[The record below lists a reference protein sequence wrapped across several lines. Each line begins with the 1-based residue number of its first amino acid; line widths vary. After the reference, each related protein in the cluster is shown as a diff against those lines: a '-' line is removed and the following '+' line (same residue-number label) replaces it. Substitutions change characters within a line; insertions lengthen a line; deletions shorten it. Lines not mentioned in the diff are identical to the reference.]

1 MQRRF
6 AIIGHRAPSKGKLNL
21 NDLAGSC
28 GRMDVLVRA
37 VNTALFISHGMRE
50 DTHITLHLKGKD
62 GPARRVWFDSENLRG
77 LHVDERAIAGRIS
90 KILQEPIPPIG
101 HWIEAEGGIRHS
113 GGDIG
118 DTLAEW
124 IQEGVSIH
132 CLDAEGE
139 PIDEVDLSAN
149 SIGFFLSDDLP
160 FDIQEE
166 GILDATKKV
175 SLGQN
180 WLQGH
185 ACIAICHHVL
195 DSH

>member
-6 AIIGHRAPSKGKLNL
+6 AIIGHRAPTKGKLNL

-50 DTHITLHLKGKD
+50 DTHITLHLMGSD
-62 GPARRVWFDSENLRG
+62 GPPRRIWFASENLRG

-113 GGDIG
+113 GGDIRE
-118 DTLAEW
+118 TLAEW
-124 IQEGVSIH
+124 IHENVSIH

-139 PIDEVDLSAN
+139 SITELDSSAQ
-149 SIGFFLSDDLP
+149 SIGFFLSDDLA
-160 FDIQEE
+160 FNDEE
-166 GILDATKKV
+166 ISILKDVRKI
-175 SLGQN
+175 SLGPT
-180 WLQGH
+180 WIQGH
-185 ACIAICHHVL
+185 ACIAICHHIL